1 MMVNFI
7 FNDCIPYNMSL
18 NDYAGALHNTLLAY
32 KEVNKEFDSCVV
44 LAKNQDE
51 QILSKTISLK
61 QCILQIQDS
70 SERIFAL
77 RLFNKYPIR
86 TIFDENSNAEWL
98 VNNDF
103 KVIVCNE
110 EKDATN
116 LALATRGNGMSFTL
130 GVCEDLLKDQLE
142 LKGQDE
148 ICNIDNLYGTQS
160 NTEYIITRIRELN
173 EKSKSL
179 LERVQD
185 IIGCTVI
192 IRDTFKDD
200 FQKISMDKQYSIFD
214 KFKTAAQRN
223 ILHPIKADEKIIKDV
238 TPNNGKKGPMYELR
252 IFSPAVLRV
261 YFTQKDE
268 TIILIDLGGKNSQ
281 NLDISRAYN
290 RL

>member
-1 MMVNFI
+1 
-7 FNDCIPYNMSL
+7 MSL

-160 NTEYIITRIRELN
+160 NTEYHYCPL
-173 EKSKSL
+173 K
-179 LERVQD
+179 
-185 IIGCTVI
+185 
-192 IRDTFKDD
+192 
-200 FQKISMDKQYSIFD
+200 MDK
-214 KFKTAAQRN
+214 
-223 ILHPIKADEKIIKDV
+223 V
-238 TPNNGKKGPMYELR
+238 
-252 IFSPAVLRV
+252 
-261 YFTQKDE
+261 
-268 TIILIDLGGKNSQ
+268 KN
-281 NLDISRAYN
+281 
-290 RL
+290 